1 MGGMMPQL
9 QPQQPQQQEDTAP
22 VLEVRGLTQNFGGLR
37 AVSDFNVKLG
47 KNQLTGLIGPNG
59 AGKTTVFNLVSG
71 FYQPSEGM
79 ILVGGVPTGG
89 LKPHKVTALGVA
101 RTFQN
106 IRLWN
111 DMSVLDNIR
120 LAQHYQ
126 LGYGFFHAIARSKH
140 YRQREQQVE
149 DNARNLLEVFGLHDY
164 AEELPKNLPYGTQRK
179 LEIARALSTQPKLL
193 LLDEPA
199 AGLNSAD
206 SKELIRL
213 IRWIHGHFDVT
224 IWMIEHHMDVMMEL
238 CTRIKVIDFGETIA
252 EGTPDDIRNHPAVIT
267 AYLGDDKI

>member
-1 MGGMMPQL
+1 MS
-9 QPQQPQQQEDTAP
+9 ETATQTAHTP
-22 VLEVRGLTQNFGGLR
+22 VLEVRGLTQRFGGLT
-37 AVSDFNVKLG
+37 AVNDFNV
-47 KNQLTGLIGPNG
+47 QLQPRELVGLIGPNG

-71 FYQPSEGM
+71 FYQPSEGQ
-79 ILVGGVPTGG
+79 ILIDGKPTAG

-120 LAQHYQ
+120 VAQHGK
-126 LGYGFFHAIARSKH
+126 LGYGFFHAIARSRT
-140 YRQREQQVE
+140 YQAREAQIE
-149 DNARNLLEVFGLHDY
+149 KEARELLEVFHLDKY
-164 AEELPKNLPYGTQRK
+164 ADEVPKNLPYGLQRK
-179 LEIARALSTQPKLL
+179 VEIVRALSEKPKLL

-199 AGLNSAD
+199 AGLNSVD
-206 SKELIRL
+206 VQELIRL
-213 IRWIHGHFDVT
+213 VRWIHETFDVT

-238 CTRIKVIDFGETIA
+238 CQRIKVIDFGQTIA
-252 EGTPDDIRNHPAVIT
+252 EGTPEHIRNHPAVIT

>member
-1 MGGMMPQL
+1 MMAQT
-9 QPQQPQQQEDTAP
+9 QVQTESTP
-22 VLEVRGLTQNFGGLR
+22 VLEVRGLTQQFGGLR
-37 AVSDFNVKLG
+37 AVSEFNVKLMPG
-47 KNQLTGLIGPNG
+47 ELSGLIGPNG

-71 FYQPSEGM
+71 FYQPTEGQ
-79 ILVGGVPTGG
+79 IFIDGNPTAG

-111 DMSVLDNIR
+111 DMTVLDNIR
-120 LAQHYQ
+120 VAQHYQ

-140 YRQREQQVE
+140 YREREEQVAKE
-149 DNARNLLEVFGLHDY
+149 AAKLLDVFDLKRY
-164 AEELPKNLPYGTQRK
+164 ADDFPKNLPYGTQRK
-179 LEIARALSTQPKLL
+179 LEIARALSSHPKLL

-206 SKELIRL
+206 AKELIRL
-213 IRWIHGHFDVT
+213 IRWIHETFDVT

-238 CTRIKVIDFGETIA
+238 ATQIKVIDFGETIA
-252 EGTPDDIRNHPAVIT
+252 EGNPEQIRNHPAVIT
-267 AYLGDDKI
+267 AYLGDDVI